1 MGGKKRWGIGGIWGG
16 GWLNEE
22 GRGNQGVRKDN
33 KRRVFLF
40 RLLNG
45 RKLEV
50 PNGKVSGSQTSNMR
64 KWKVYEITEGEKGRE
79 VVKNQEVTGEITAR
93 RKTPTVIRSVDLR
106 HSGLSPDQTGKKQ
119 FRSG

>member
-1 MGGKKRWGIGGIWGG
+1 MKEIREEGKEAELEDGMRGLWLVPMRQREEQTRERKMADGKIAKMGETERYRGG

-33 KRRVFLF
+33 KRRVFLP

-50 PNGKVSGSQTSNMR
+50 PNGRVSGSQTSDVR
-64 KWKVYEITEGEKGRE
+64 KWKVQEIAMGG
-79 VVKNQEVTGEITAR
+79 A
-93 RKTPTVIRSVDLR
+93 
-106 HSGLSPDQTGKKQ
+106 
-119 FRSG
+119 